1 MFKGFVLVW
10 FVSFQDSKWW
20 VYSFCY
26 CWLLGNVL
34 LKGTCVYLGMCMH
47 VSYKIMWTKYRF
59 VFSFFLRSWSP
70 ATPPPPAPAR
80 FQGRCKKSLLSV
92 FKRSAGGNS
101 KGLRCQYHRYCVY
114 LEQTVLQLQRSARS
128 TVLAFEPSWEEE
140 EKGEIFLSFFLFSFL
155 FKGKC
160 SAESFHCG
168 PWFVYSELPVSL
180 FKCWLG
186 FFPLLL
192 IPEWGRLLF
201 LLCLSL
207 KRRVWG
213 ENNISDSSRI
223 NPKCLDQKQLSKVR
237 LFWALARRVLQ
248 ATH

>member
-1 MFKGFVLVW
+1 M
-10 FVSFQDSKWW
+10 
-20 VYSFCY
+20 
-26 CWLLGNVL
+26 
-34 LKGTCVYLGMCMH
+34 
-47 VSYKIMWTKYRF
+47 
-59 VFSFFLRSWSP
+59 
-70 ATPPPPAPAR
+70 
-80 FQGRCKKSLLSV
+80 

-101 KGLRCQYHRYCVY
+101 KGLPCQYHRYCVC
-114 LEQTVLQLQRSARS
+114 LEQPVLQLQRAARS
-128 TVLAFEPSWEEE
+128 TGSLAPELTWEEE
-140 EKGEIFLSFFLFSFL
+140 EEKWGGTLSFLSFFLLSFL

-207 KRRVWG
+207 KKRVWG

-223 NPKCLDQKQLSKVR
+223 NPKCLDQKQLSKVM
-237 LFWALARRVLQ
+237 LFWALALRVLQ

>member
-1 MFKGFVLVW
+1 MPVSQILRGFRTDCATTTTRFTQHSPLSFRAELGGGGKGG
-10 FVSFQDSKWW
+10 K
-20 VYSFCY
+20 
-26 CWLLGNVL
+26 
-34 LKGTCVYLGMCMH
+34 
-47 VSYKIMWTKYRF
+47 
-59 VFSFFLRSWSP
+59 SFFL
-70 ATPPPPAPAR
+70 PP
-80 FQGRCKKSLLSV
+80 
-92 FKRSAGGNS
+92 
-101 KGLRCQYHRYCVY
+101 
-114 LEQTVLQLQRSARS
+114 
-128 TVLAFEPSWEEE
+128 
-140 EKGEIFLSFFLFSFL
+140 FL

-213 ENNISDSSRI
+213 ENNISDSSSI

-237 LFWALARRVLQ
+237 LFWALAMKVLQADSLNYRRVLKGSTKFLHMLISNKDISPNNRPLQ
-248 ATH
+248 IWIYSGEVSREITGCFLGYVGISFPEVCKKFRSVAENVSAAPLLKRPCWSFYNQERSKGVDYFPQGLELRKNA

>member
-1 MFKGFVLVW
+1 MVCIRGEGYVYACVLQNS
-10 FVSFQDSKWW
+10 VSQIN
-20 VYSFCY
+20 VC
-26 CWLLGNVL
+26 VL
-34 LKGTCVYLGMCMH
+34 L
-47 VSYKIMWTKYRF
+47 
-59 VFSFFLRSWSP
+59 FLKVLISP
-70 ATPPPPAPAR
+70 SLPAP
-80 FQGRCKKSLLSV
+80 FKVVVKNLSCLCL
-92 FKRSAGGNS
+92 KRSAGGNS
-101 KGLRCQYHRYCVY
+101 KGLPCQYHRYCVY
-114 LEQTVLQLQRSARS
+114 LEQTVLQLHHAARS
-128 TVLAFEPSWEEE
+128 TVLSFRAELGGRG
-140 EKGEIFLSFFLFSFL
+140 KGGNLSFFLPFFL
-155 FKGKC
+155 KANA

-213 ENNISDSSRI
+213 ENNISDSSSI

-237 LFWALARRVLQ
+237 LFWALAIRVLQ